1 MAVGSEVEKKMEFR
15 LYNTMSKTVEVFKP
29 IVPGKVGMYVCGVTA
44 YDLSHI
50 GHARAAVVF
59 DVLFRYLQHLGYEV
73 TYVRNFTDIDD
84 KIIKRANDLNE
95 DPFSLSNRFCE
106 EYLLDMGKLQCLPPT
121 YQPRVTEHMDNIKNM
136 ITQIV
141 QNGCGYAV
149 EGDVF
154 FAVEKSP
161 NYGQLSGR
169 KLEDNRA
176 GERVAV
182 DLRKRNPADFALW
195 KAAKEHEPR
204 WDSSWGPGRPGWH
217 IECSAMSA
225 HYLSFKFDI
234 HGGGSDLIFPHHE
247 NEVAQSGAACSESK
261 INYWIHNGHVTN
273 NHLKMSK
280 SLGNFFT
287 IRQIIEKY
295 HPLALRMF
303 LISAHYRSP
312 LNYSIG
318 QIEKA
323 SDTVSYIYQT
333 LHDCEVALLP
343 FQESLKEAG
352 STKTE
357 KKDKTIQ
364 KAQECITS
372 LQNDFE
378 AKMSEDLN
386 TSHVLTG
393 AFHEALK
400 FLNANLSPPK
410 KKQQKQQ
417 LTSLPRYLAELAN
430 EIERVL
436 RILGLLP
443 TCSYSEVLQQ
453 LKEKAL
459 IRAELEEDDV
469 ARLIEDRKAAR
480 KNKEFA
486 RSDEIRADLAKKG
499 IALMDVGT
507 ETVWRPC
514 VPVVQE
520 EDVAVAAVEAVG
532 LQEQSS
538 SKSSVPS

>member
-287 IRQIIEKY
+287 IRQ
-295 HPLALRMF
+295 
-303 LISAHYRSP
+303 
-312 LNYSIG
+312 
-318 QIEKA
+318 
-323 SDTVSYIYQT
+323 T